1 VCQIDLD
8 RIIMLTL
15 EAGSGKRLRLYF
27 ELVPPFPNMFL
38 TDWEDTV
45 IEPLFKAGTRTRRRV
60 LQRREAYVPPPVQDK
75 THPIDVTPQ
84 KLAALDWRH
93 DPEALSKGITGVSPL
108 LSREMVNRAAK
119 QGSLYEV
126 FNRMLQTYRKARITP
141 TVFTAALPISKSPP
155 HRGLAWF
162 RPTVE
167 GVSSPVAVGSLN
179 DAVVVVLGDFLE
191 SSALQTRR
199 AATLRALDREI
210 RKWKKVREKVEEAGR
225 QAGEAGRFRKFGEI
239 IVASLGR
246 IVKGSSEAH
255 LPDIHSPDA
264 SEVVIPLDPRLTPQ
278 ANAEVY
284 FKRAKKAL
292 RRARRCR
299 QRLEAAEPILED
311 LKRFRDE
318 ALSEQ
323 TSEERLAE
331 IERRVSGQAA
341 REKPEKPAVDERS
354 DRLGIRPRRYVLNGG
369 WVVLV
374 GRSARENDVLTHK
387 YASPGDLWFHARQA
401 HGSHVII
408 RKEKKGAQVPKEAI
422 IQAARIAAY
431 FSKAR
436 RSRHVPVSY
445 TEKRYVKKVKKG
457 PPGLAAM
464 LREKVIFVEPRLP

>member
-1 VCQIDLD
+1 MAVGLDSFGVTFLARELNGMLGGRAVGSIALKDDRLLIILFDGKERVGLLFLAEPTLPLLCAVRKPELGQGPAHPPRLEERLRGATVKDVCQIDLD

-210 RKWKKVREKVEEAGR
+210 RK
-225 QAGEAGRFRKFGEI
+225 
-239 IVASLGR
+239 
-246 IVKGSSEAH
+246 
-255 LPDIHSPDA
+255 
-264 SEVVIPLDPRLTPQ
+264 
-278 ANAEVY
+278 
-284 FKRAKKAL
+284 
-292 RRARRCR
+292 
-299 QRLEAAEPILED
+299 
-311 LKRFRDE
+311 
-318 ALSEQ
+318 
-323 TSEERLAE
+323 
-331 IERRVSGQAA
+331 
-341 REKPEKPAVDERS
+341 
-354 DRLGIRPRRYVLNGG
+354 
-369 WVVLV
+369 
-374 GRSARENDVLTHK
+374 
-387 YASPGDLWFHARQA
+387 
-401 HGSHVII
+401 
-408 RKEKKGAQVPKEAI
+408 
-422 IQAARIAAY
+422 
-431 FSKAR
+431 
-436 RSRHVPVSY
+436 
-445 TEKRYVKKVKKG
+445 
-457 PPGLAAM
+457 
-464 LREKVIFVEPRLP
+464 